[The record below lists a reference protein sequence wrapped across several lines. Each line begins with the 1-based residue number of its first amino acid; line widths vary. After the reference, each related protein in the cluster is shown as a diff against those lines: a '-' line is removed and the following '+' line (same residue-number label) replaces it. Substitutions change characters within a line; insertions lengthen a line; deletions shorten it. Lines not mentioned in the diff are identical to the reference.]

1 MGGETYDF
9 DEKVTGFLHKTVSI
23 NPLTFSP
30 NFFVSLGF
38 YHPSFAPEHIPWLA
52 GPVSVPG
59 RTVRQGV
66 SRFTSGSLTRG
77 SGFVNGIGEVV
88 TEA

>member
-1 MGGETYDF
+1 MKSIDF
-9 DEKVTGFLHKTVSI
+9 RRKVIVFSNQTAIIK
-23 NPLTFSP
+23 PLTPILQAPEFSTLP
-30 NFFVSLGF
+30 
-38 YHPSFAPEHIPWLA
+38 FAPEHIPWLA